1 MKNLLELTAMNDGTK
16 IYLNIEHIN
25 YFYDVKGIIALDRVE
40 EKIHTQIHLTNNWIK
55 VTETSERIKAMIFN
69 LRNQAYKVN

>member
-1 MKNLLELTAMNDGTK
+1 MKNLLELTEMDGTK

-25 YFYDVKGIIALDRVE
+25 YFYDIKERMALDRVE
-40 EKIHTQIHLTNNWIK
+40 EKTHTQIHLTNNWIK